1 MLISKGHQSLVRS
14 YGRGSLICLSVQPEC
29 LRPPPPFVIPH
40 LFLSPLYKN
49 DTQSRYTFEQNAKEK
64 EIYIIP
70 GYIFYYKCFLMLFVL
85 CYLGF
90 DLSRFL
96 LKIGRPTAGA
106 SCVLSFWSL
115 VPSTL
120 SAINNPNVLI
130 QRTALMIFWGDNVMP
145 LYTSYLHTSSHFFCI
160 KVKSQ
165 A

>member
-1 MLISKGHQSLVRS
+1 
-14 YGRGSLICLSVQPEC
+14 
-29 LRPPPPFVIPH
+29 
-40 LFLSPLYKN
+40 
-49 DTQSRYTFEQNAKEK
+49 
-64 EIYIIP
+64 
-70 GYIFYYKCFLMLFVL
+70 MLFVL

-90 DLSRFL
+90 DLSWFL

-120 SAINNPNVLI
+120 SAINNPDVLI
-130 QRTALMIFWGDNVMP
+130 QRTALMIFLGDNVMP

-165 A
+165 AWIKDSKIDSVDFLIFVKRFIQFIKINFPSFLGRQHQQALYASARGTPNGYYQIR

>member
-1 MLISKGHQSLVRS
+1 
-14 YGRGSLICLSVQPEC
+14 
-29 LRPPPPFVIPH
+29 
-40 LFLSPLYKN
+40 
-49 DTQSRYTFEQNAKEK
+49 
-64 EIYIIP
+64 
-70 GYIFYYKCFLMLFVL
+70 MLFVL

-90 DLSRFL
+90 DLSWFL

-120 SAINNPNVLI
+120 SAINNPDVLI

-145 LYTSYLHTSSHFFCI
+145 LYTSYLYTSSHFFCI

-165 A
+165 AWIKDSKIDSVDFLIFVKRFIQFIKINFPSFLGRQHQQALYASARGTPNGYYQIR